1 MSGGWT
7 VVDSVSNKSLPISG
21 TNNSGAAVPYFAPA
35 PGQQDPVGKF
45 RMSTPQSLI
54 DTDFEYGTQP
64 TKWESI
70 ALQNNRQSVYYI
82 AQQPLAVTAITG
94 TGTADTITIT
104 TTSTL
109 PANSPV
115 FIQNSSN
122 ATINGWGYTVAGGTG

>member
-45 RMSTPQSLI
+45 RMSTPQSMI

-70 ALQNNRQSVYYI
+70 ALQNNRQSMYYI
-82 AQQPLAVTAITG
+82 AQSPLLNISSIQGDGVNPTL
-94 TGTADTITIT
+94 TIL
-104 TTSTL
+104 TSTTQSAVVGQ
-109 PANSPV
+109 PI
-115 FIQNSSN
+115 FIQNTNN
-122 ATINGWGYTVAGGTG
+122 AF